1 MERTADKVQR
11 VTGGLVNHCVHLHVP
26 GGHPVCAGGG
36 GSLCS
41 TGGGRVAGERGDV
54 LFGRT
59 GDIS

>member
-1 MERTADKVQR
+1 
-11 VTGGLVNHCVHLHVP
+11 VNHCVHLQVP

-54 LFGRT
+54 LGEKVC
-59 GDIS
+59 